1 MRGHGSQARPKRAHI
16 REIVTAGC
24 GWWFLLAP
32 AARHG
37 AEELRVEKRHLTM
50 EGVPVCSKPISFT
63 GRRWMQTRLTRPD
76 SRELRRG
83 ASPQINAACGSKAR
97 QRQGRQRSV
106 RIESLRVK
114 SPRQIGRTR
123 RSEAGVVKTQA
134 PRADSEKVK
143 SHTGSGNHRSK
154 AGDRN
159 VIPSGTVE
167 HGCTRVEFVDG
178 SSLVVR
184 ISRV

>member
-1 MRGHGSQARPKRAHI
+1 M
-16 REIVTAGC
+16 TAGC

-37 AEELRVEKRHLTM
+37 AEELRVEKRHLAM

-63 GRRWMQTRLTRPD
+63 GRRWMQTRLARPD
-76 SRELRRG
+76 SHELRRG

-106 RIESLRVK
+106 RIESPWVK
-114 SPRQIGRTR
+114 SPWQIGRTR

-134 PRADSEKVK
+134 PRADSEKRSVFGRGY
-143 SHTGSGNHRSK
+143 TGSGNHRSK

-167 HGCTRVEFVDG
+167 HGCTRVELVDG

>member
-1 MRGHGSQARPKRAHI
+1 VDADSADATRFTRAPTRG
-16 REIVTAGC
+16 VTANQC
-24 GWWFLLAP
+24 G
-32 AARHG
+32 
-37 AEELRVEKRHLTM
+37 
-50 EGVPVCSKPISFT
+50 
-63 GRRWMQTRLTRPD
+63 
-76 SRELRRG
+76 
-83 ASPQINAACGSKAR
+83 
-97 QRQGRQRSV
+97 V
-106 RIESLRVK
+106 RIEGAAATRTSEVGSHRVTFRVK

-134 PRADSEKVK
+134 PRADSEKPLK
-143 SHTGSGNHRSK
+143 RHTGSGNHRSN

-159 VIPSGTVE
+159 VIPSGTIK

>member
-1 MRGHGSQARPKRAHI
+1 MT
-16 REIVTAGC
+16 ED
-24 GWWFLLAP
+24 
-32 AARHG
+32 
-37 AEELRVEKRHLTM
+37 
-50 EGVPVCSKPISFT
+50 VPVCSKPISFT

-76 SRELRRG
+76 SHELRRG
-83 ASPQINAACGSKAR
+83 ASPQFNAACGSKAR
-97 QRQGRQRSV
+97 QRQGCQRLV

-123 RSEAGVVKTQA
+123 QSEAGVVKTQA
-134 PRADSEKVK
+134 PRADSEKRK
-143 SHTGSGNHRSK
+143 HTGSGNHRSK

-167 HGCTRVEFVDG
+167 HGCTRVELVDG

>member
-1 MRGHGSQARPKRAHI
+1 VDADSADETRFTRAPTRG
-16 REIVTAGC
+16 VTANQC
-24 GWWFLLAP
+24 G
-32 AARHG
+32 
-37 AEELRVEKRHLTM
+37 
-50 EGVPVCSKPISFT
+50 
-63 GRRWMQTRLTRPD
+63 
-76 SRELRRG
+76 
-83 ASPQINAACGSKAR
+83 
-97 QRQGRQRSV
+97 V
-106 RIESLRVK
+106 RIEGAAATRTSEVGSHRVTTRVK
-114 SPRQIGRTR
+114 SPWQIGRTR

-134 PRADSEKVK
+134 PRADSEKRK
-143 SHTGSGNHRSK
+143 HTGSGNHRSN

>member
-1 MRGHGSQARPKRAHI
+1 M
-16 REIVTAGC
+16 
-24 GWWFLLAP
+24 LAP
-32 AARHG
+32 TARHG
-37 AEELRVEKRHLTM
+37 AEERRVEKRHQMM
-50 EGVPVCSKPISFT
+50 EGVPVCLFAHSLHGEWVDADSA
-63 GRRWMQTRLTRPD
+63 TRPG
-76 SRELRRG
+76 SHELRRG
-83 ASPQINAACGSKAR
+83 ASPQPNAACEAKAR
-97 QRQGRQRSV
+97 QRQGRQRLV
-106 RIESLRVK
+106 RIESPQVK

-123 RSEAGVVKTQA
+123 RSEASVVKTQA

-143 SHTGSGNHRSK
+143 SHTGSGNHRLK

-167 HGCTRVEFVDG
+167 HGCTRVEYVDG